1 LNSLARIKY
10 VHAFGVINAYF
21 CFCPQDQRAF
31 LVPWILTVLLTLLVD
46 LTHTVYLL
54 VLQTVRSAVFNSSS
68 KFAKVIA
75 LWNLRPY
82 RLAYVSEGLPA

>member
-1 LNSLARIKY
+1 LNILARIKY
-10 VHAFGVINAYF
+10 VHAFGVTNADF

-54 VLQTVRSAVFNSSS
+54 LQQAVISTVFNSSL
-68 KFAKVIA
+68 KFAKITA

-82 RLAYVSEGLPA
+82 RLAC

>member
-1 LNSLARIKY
+1 MNSLARIKC
-10 VHAFGVINAYF
+10 VHAFGVIIAHFY
-21 CFCPQDQRAF
+21 FCPQDQRAF

-54 VLQTVRSAVFNSSS
+54 VLQAVSSTVFNSSL
-68 KFAKVIA
+68 KFAKITV

-82 RLAYVSEGLPA
+82 RLAC